1 MDRHHIK
8 VALQYIYNIF
18 RVKHSFYLFN
28 TYEPIHCEQELGEST
43 FYHVDHVLIK
53 CFFLHFFGYL
63 NSIYLFVCLF
73 YGA

>member
-1 MDRHHIK
+1 VDRHHIK

-53 CFFLHFFGYL
+53 WVFLHFFGYL